1 MLDHGPQSKKARVAG
16 EVDFSVFN
24 FEMEMEEEQVP
35 SNSYKSGSSS
45 YFFPTAYQRKPKYP
59 VTSSSPSSKPVTS
72 SAPSSKRQ
80 GRQSARDKSGDEN
93 QVSIS
98 GYNSKQ
104 GMLRNKDVV
113 SFSIRNEVIVTASR
127 ARLNQ
132 HYGRFLTVIFSE
144 KHIEVKQA
152 KEILSRK
159 WQRDDLCVFK
169 SFYKFHTENADE
181 KAIVV
186 LLLHKRRVFGRC
198 SDNECTHP
206 SDVTETLVM
215 EIKNDKWK
223 DQQRKIFE
231 LSQGYREVWKRIE
244 TEEMPKYKERLTRY
258 PLEELSINANLAR
271 KVEPERIPEMSSP
284 SSSWLSPELRT
295 FETLVYPQGDPDA
308 VTITSKDVD
317 VLRPMGFLNDT
328 IIDFYIK
335 YLQNQLSDK
344 DKGRF
349 YFFNS
354 FFFRKLADS
363 SIKYTGPNRGKIV
376 YDRVRKWTRKV
387 SLFEKD
393 YVFIPVN
400 QSLHWSLIIVCH
412 LGNLGSSPDESR
424 GTPCILHLD
433 SMEGNH
439 EGIEEHIRN
448 YILQAWIEEHQSS
461 ADEALSHMK
470 YKEATVP
477 QQINH
482 CDCGIYL
489 LHYVELFL
497 KGAPQH
503 FSLASFEGFPYF
515 LTRTWFKSSEAS
527 AKRSAIRN
535 LLIRLYQDY
544 HSSATD
550 KQPLQE
556 QVTSSQGTEELLV
569 IDVDDV
575 CISSDS
581 KAIHSDLVASLH
593 RQICEEVEGAGKQAM
608 SSDVGPGVETPL
620 IVDLHSDDE
629 ANESSPLEDSQIL
642 DSVDGKLLH
651 SSSTSAHEHSS
662 SPLDFKDTPVVL
674 ASSDEAVSND
684 DSVKFSSS
692 ADLVVV
698 DRYNSS
704 PSFDSD
710 DDHKNV
716 RGR

>member
-244 TEEMPKYKERLTRY
+244 TCVN
-258 PLEELSINANLAR
+258 S
-271 KVEPERIPEMSSP
+271 
-284 SSSWLSPELRT
+284 
-295 FETLVYPQGDPDA
+295 G
-308 VTITSKDVD
+308 IT
-317 VLRPMGFLNDT
+317 
-328 IIDFYIK
+328 
-335 YLQNQLSDK
+335 
-344 DKGRF
+344 
-349 YFFNS
+349 
-354 FFFRKLADS
+354 
-363 SIKYTGPNRGKIV
+363 
-376 YDRVRKWTRKV
+376 
-387 SLFEKD
+387 
-393 YVFIPVN
+393 
-400 QSLHWSLIIVCH
+400 
-412 LGNLGSSPDESR
+412 
-424 GTPCILHLD
+424 
-433 SMEGNH
+433 
-439 EGIEEHIRN
+439 
-448 YILQAWIEEHQSS
+448 
-461 ADEALSHMK
+461 
-470 YKEATVP
+470 
-477 QQINH
+477 
-482 CDCGIYL
+482 
-489 LHYVELFL
+489 
-497 KGAPQH
+497 
-503 FSLASFEGFPYF
+503 
-515 LTRTWFKSSEAS
+515 
-527 AKRSAIRN
+527 
-535 LLIRLYQDY
+535 
-544 HSSATD
+544 
-550 KQPLQE
+550 
-556 QVTSSQGTEELLV
+556 
-569 IDVDDV
+569 
-575 CISSDS
+575 
-581 KAIHSDLVASLH
+581 
-593 RQICEEVEGAGKQAM
+593 
-608 SSDVGPGVETPL
+608 
-620 IVDLHSDDE
+620 
-629 ANESSPLEDSQIL
+629 
-642 DSVDGKLLH
+642 
-651 SSSTSAHEHSS
+651 
-662 SPLDFKDTPVVL
+662 
-674 ASSDEAVSND
+674 
-684 DSVKFSSS
+684 
-692 ADLVVV
+692 
-698 DRYNSS
+698 
-704 PSFDSD
+704 
-710 DDHKNV
+710 
-716 RGR
+716 

>member
-93 QVSIS
+93 QQVSIS

-271 KVEPERIPEMSSP
+271 CLKVVEICHDV
-284 SSSWLSPELRT
+284 LSPC
-295 FETLVYPQGDPDA
+295 Y
-308 VTITSKDVD
+308 
-317 VLRPMGFLNDT
+317 
-328 IIDFYIK
+328 Y
-335 YLQNQLSDK
+335 
-344 DKGRF
+344 
-349 YFFNS
+349 
-354 FFFRKLADS
+354 
-363 SIKYTGPNRGKIV
+363 
-376 YDRVRKWTRKV
+376 
-387 SLFEKD
+387 
-393 YVFIPVN
+393 
-400 QSLHWSLIIVCH
+400 
-412 LGNLGSSPDESR
+412 
-424 GTPCILHLD
+424 
-433 SMEGNH
+433 
-439 EGIEEHIRN
+439 
-448 YILQAWIEEHQSS
+448 
-461 ADEALSHMK
+461 
-470 YKEATVP
+470 
-477 QQINH
+477 
-482 CDCGIYL
+482 
-489 LHYVELFL
+489 
-497 KGAPQH
+497 
-503 FSLASFEGFPYF
+503 
-515 LTRTWFKSSEAS
+515 
-527 AKRSAIRN
+527 
-535 LLIRLYQDY
+535 
-544 HSSATD
+544 
-550 KQPLQE
+550 
-556 QVTSSQGTEELLV
+556 
-569 IDVDDV
+569 
-575 CISSDS
+575 
-581 KAIHSDLVASLH
+581 
-593 RQICEEVEGAGKQAM
+593 
-608 SSDVGPGVETPL
+608 
-620 IVDLHSDDE
+620 
-629 ANESSPLEDSQIL
+629 
-642 DSVDGKLLH
+642 
-651 SSSTSAHEHSS
+651 
-662 SPLDFKDTPVVL
+662 
-674 ASSDEAVSND
+674 
-684 DSVKFSSS
+684 
-692 ADLVVV
+692 
-698 DRYNSS
+698 
-704 PSFDSD
+704 
-710 DDHKNV
+710 
-716 RGR
+716 